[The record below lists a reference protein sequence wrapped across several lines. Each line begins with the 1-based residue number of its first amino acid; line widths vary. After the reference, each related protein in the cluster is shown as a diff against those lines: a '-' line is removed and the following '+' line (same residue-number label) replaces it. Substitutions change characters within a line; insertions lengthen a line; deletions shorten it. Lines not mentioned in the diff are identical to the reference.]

1 MSSVAARKPD
11 SRVTRSRATG
21 IILLVATLVLL
32 GGFFAPPASAATVS
46 SAELSGGWALRSAT
60 GLADTGAT
68 ISQVGYSTTA
78 WSPVSLPSTVLAGLS
93 YAPRA
98 LGYPTD
104 GVIPTL
110 KARTGARL
118 PAGFVQAIA
127 EARGFYTAAGMDSG
141 MVSIGLTAYRRIAPL
156 RSSPARRARQ

>member
-1 MSSVAARKPD
+1 GMEENMSSVAARKPD

-68 ISQVGYSTTA
+68 ISQVGYSTTG
-78 WSPVSLPSTVLAGLS
+78 WNPVSLPSTVLAGLVANNVYQNIYS
-93 YAPRA
+93 GTNLQSVPD
-98 LGYPTD
+98 LT
-104 GVIPTL
+104 TQNWW
-110 KARTGARL
+110 
-118 PAGFVQAIA
+118 F
-127 EARGFYTAAGMDSG
+127 RGQFTAAASAPGQ
-141 MVSIGLTAYRRIAPL
+141 VYWLRFKGLSYRAQIWLNGVELDAN
-156 RSSPARRARQ
+156 AVG